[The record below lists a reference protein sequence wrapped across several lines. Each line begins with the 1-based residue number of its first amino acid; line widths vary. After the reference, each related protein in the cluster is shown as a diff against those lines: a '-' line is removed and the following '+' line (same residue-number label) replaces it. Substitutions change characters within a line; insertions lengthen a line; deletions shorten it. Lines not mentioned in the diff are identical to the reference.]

1 MCECVK
7 FTRVCMHIY
16 ICMACC
22 VCGEHSGLDADLARK
37 FILHTHKY
45 INECIE
51 HMSPTHKG
59 RGLVGNL
66 T

>member
-1 MCECVK
+1 
-7 FTRVCMHIY
+7 MHGGPKQDG
-16 ICMACC
+16 
-22 VCGEHSGLDADLARK
+22 GEHSGLDADLARK
-37 FILHTHKY
+37 FVLHTHEHV
-45 INECIE
+45 NEYIE